1 MEVRTI
7 VKLFSVF
14 CAFVLL
20 IVIWPFASVP
30 ASSRGIVT
38 TFGKPSVE
46 SSMPGIHIVWPIA
59 QTMNLVNVSVR
70 KSEDQGEAAS
80 KDLQTVHTT
89 ITLNYH
95 VAPESVLPV
104 FVNLGNDPEVRIVQP
119 SVQEAVKAVTAKF
132 TAEELIGRREEVR
145 NMIIADLASRMER
158 HGLIIDE
165 FSITNF
171 NFSKVFNE
179 AIEAKTTAEQTKLKA
194 DTDLKRIRVEA
205 MQTVVQAQAQADAL
219 KAQKQ
224 EITPDLIRLRE
235 VENQTAAIEKW
246 DGALPTYVT
255 SGTAMPFI
263 NMAK

>member
-1 MEVRTI
+1 MEIRTI
-7 VKLFSVF
+7 VKIGEAVG
-14 CAFVLL
+14 VLL
-20 IVIWPFASVP
+20 LLFIIWPFASVP
-30 ASSRGIVT
+30 ASSRGVIT
-38 TFGKPSVE
+38 TFGKPDE
-46 SSMPGIHIVWPIA
+46 EISMPGIHIVWPIA
-59 QTMNLVNVSVR
+59 QSMNLVNVSVQ

-95 VAPESVLPV
+95 VKPDNVIPV
-104 FVNLGNDPEVRIVQP
+104 YVNLGNDPETRIVQP
-119 SVQEAVKAVTAKF
+119 SVQEAVKAVTARF
-132 TAEELIGRREEVR
+132 TAEELIGKREEVR
-145 NMIIADLASRMER
+145 NQIISDLTARMER

-171 NFSKVFNE
+171 NFSDTFNE

-194 DTDLKRIRVEA
+194 DIDLKRIRVEA
-205 MQTVVQAQAQADAL
+205 EQTVVQAQAQADAL

-255 SGTAMPFI
+255 SGAALPFI
-263 NMAK
+263 NAGE